1 MFAVGRFLGRFARRA
16 SNAAGGNFAERRN
29 FREERGDFTIALLL
43 FSVVL
48 ITAATVAYTWPKSTS
63 TRFTASHV
71 ATQALRAG
79 IASVAADEAASSKGE
94 LPNRCRAREAAQSV
108 IDDYR
113 IHAVVMS
120 ISDAEDED
128 PYDAEEPV
136 DCDNLGN
143 SPTDFLPKCVR
154 TGDDKAYL
162 HITIDWYFTNPSSLV
177 GDVTSSR
184 ASAQEDI
191 PPALVSA
198 LCPAA

>member
-1 MFAVGRFLGRFARRA
+1 MFALRRFLGRRV
-16 SNAAGGNFAERRN
+16 SGTGNRD
-29 FREERGDFTIALLL
+29 FREERGDFTIALML

-79 IASVAADEAASSKGE
+79 IASVAADEVASSRE
-94 LPNRCRAREAAQSV
+94 VHFNRCRARKAAQSV

-113 IHAVVMS
+113 IHGVVMT
-120 ISDAEDED
+120 IADDND
-128 PYDAEEPV
+128 PYDAVTTTPECEAWGA
-136 DCDNLGN
+136 DQSSL
-143 SPTDFLPKCVR
+143 LPQCVR
-154 TGDDKAYL
+154 TGDDTAYL
-162 HITIDWYFTNPSSLV
+162 RITIDWQFLNPGSLV
-177 GDVTSSR
+177 GDVTRSR
-184 ASAQEDI
+184 SSAQEDI